1 MGKPRNASLIL
12 DHLRGKAAYDLYNSP
27 KSYNYQGRDLDG
39 LDEESEEYD
48 RMDAGVG
55 EEQEVGAEHA
65 GYGPACTDHRH
76 GGGRRDQCVGNRSC
90 DPAEEVKKDKSDMA
104 EPVFDVVAEDP
115 EVEHVAEDME
125 KTAMHE
131 HGGEERERGMDR
143 LCGLHGDNIVRYRT
157 IGIDDLPT
165 VRTAQHLEDE
175 DHNVQHNNRN
185 GDNRE
190 RI

>member
-1 MGKPRNASLIL
+1 
-12 DHLRGKAAYDLYNSP
+12 
-27 KSYNYQGRDLDG
+27 
-39 LDEESEEYD
+39 
-48 RMDAGVG
+48 
-55 EEQEVGAEHA
+55 
-65 GYGPACTDHRH
+65 
-76 GGGRRDQCVGNRSC
+76 
-90 DPAEEVKKDKSDMA
+90 MA
-104 EPVFDVVAEDP
+104 ELVLDVVAEDP